1 MTAKVTFHYHYFYEK
16 LRKMKLE
23 EFIEAPEYTVL
34 AERYPH
40 IAKSLRLEKER
51 EKLRT
56 ELRFKK
62 DRSERSRI
70 RKRII
75 GIEMEL
81 KRERALKYVFGESMQ
96 ENLFRIRFILI
107 TVKQR
112 ISSLVRQ
119 RISSLVPPSF
129 VDLKS
134 LDALERGWII
144 REWTRKRK
152 KKRR

>member
-1 MTAKVTFHYHYFYEK
+1 MTAKVTFDYHYFYEK

-23 EFIEAPEYTVL
+23 EFIEAPEYTIL

-40 IAKSLRLEKER
+40 IAESLRLEKEQ
-51 EKLRT
+51 EKLYR
-56 ELRFKK
+56 ELRLMK
-62 DRSERSRI
+62 DRSERSQI
-70 RKRII
+70 RRRII
-75 GIEMEL
+75 AIEMEL
-81 KRERALKYVFGESMQ
+81 KREGALKHVFGESIQ
-96 ENLFRIRFILI
+96 EILFRIHFILM
-107 TVKQR
+107 TLR
-112 ISSLVRQ
+112 E

-134 LDALERGWII
+134 LDAAERGWII